1 MSLLIKICGLSTAP
15 TLEAALTA
23 GADMVGLV
31 FFPPSPRSL
40 TPDQARALGEQAQ
53 GRALKVA
60 LSVDADDAYL
70 DAAVEAARPEILQ
83 LHGKESPQRVLDL
96 KRRYGLPVMKAIHVS
111 AADDLAAIAAYE
123 DAADRLIFD
132 ARPPKGAILPG
143 GNGAAFDWR
152 ILDHVRTRLPWMLS
166 GGVNAA
172 NVGEAIAM
180 TGAAG
185 VDVSSGVETSPGVK
199 DEALIRLFV
208 ARARA
213 ASAAATPGPLG
224 SRAATA

>member
-15 TLEAALTA
+15 TLEAALAA

-40 TPDQARALGEQAQ
+40 TRDAARALGEQAQ

-60 LSVDADDAYL
+60 LSVDADDVYL
-70 DAAVEAARPEILQ
+70 DEAVEAARPEILQ
-83 LHGKESPQRVLDL
+83 LHGKESPQRVLEL

-111 AADDLAAIAAYE
+111 APDDLAVVAAYE
-123 DAADRLIFD
+123 EVADRLIFD
-132 ARPPKGAILPG
+132 ARPPRGAVLPG

-152 ILDHVRTRLPWMLS
+152 ILDHVTTGLPWMLS
-166 GGVNAA
+166 GGLNTG
-172 NVGEAIAM
+172 NVAEAIAM